1 MFGAHIEHED
11 AAVATINAN
20 KFLRRVVGTR
30 ADFTRDE
37 LRNFMRAKIA
47 EYVPDLLANAI
58 IRENIGILKI
68 NAYLREFSE
77 KIYTELVPHFDE
89 FGVMLDNFSFH
100 NINAPDEDL
109 RLVNEMKIKR
119 KQAELEA
126 QGNAKKMDIES
137 AALAR
142 KREREGYT
150 YQQEKAFDVM
160 ESAASNEGTSSG
172 IMGAGMGLG
181 MGFGIGGAM
190 NSGMNAVVKNSL
202 GNVDMELPETD
213 SENICPKCGSKNPL
227 KAKFC
232 LECGEKLETQSVCPN
247 CGKPVIPGAKF
258 CLECGTKLKSV
269 CPNCG
274 KEIIPGAK
282 FCLECGNQV

>member
-1 MFGAHIEHED
+1 
-11 AAVATINAN
+11 
-20 KFLRRVVGTR
+20 VGTR